1 MITAQNPKYKLLF
14 AEAYNILNEY
24 GKLSEETLANG
35 TITSLEEY
43 FTYIGDLAKLHGDAV
58 KGIIGESVAQEWN
71 ERFASTAKY
80 LMLPIDEE
88 YFKINT
94 NTRTIT
100 VPSIFNTA
108 GVSLFGDQRAETLLF
123 EVDRYFDFVDL
134 LRTTIYI
141 QWKNPNGTEGG
152 TVVSLIDYDNEK
164 IRFGWTITDA
174 ITVNGNNNLTFS
186 VRFFMRNDEGK
197 VTYSLNTIPA
207 SVKIKAP
214 LRINLEDDIF
224 EYDEEPGLFT
234 EAIVNGANSNTT
246 PPLNPIVDTI
256 IPVNNTTVYLDGTNM
271 KQFIGGAHA
280 KDTGVISYTWKINP
294 RNSASTIILGQ
305 TSENETYKTEIIF
318 EETTDSVFNP
328 DKKYYIDEGS
338 GAYSLVLGTEFTE
351 GVKYYEPRAQLTI
364 LNSNNPITGK
374 YFLNIKNTIGK
385 NESNILG
392 GEWTISGPESI
403 TYNTDLNERG
413 NFIKP
418 VYKRTEDTKKQEDK
432 IYYVKNADGDFIE
445 FSGETFENSVE
456 YCELEKT
463 IKELS
468 VSVVADDGEADLSYQ
483 WYKIDSEE
491 SETEITGATQRT
503 YEVTEP
509 GWYRVKTTSTLN
521 RDSIS
526 QDSTKAKVTF
536 PPVAPTIIPNVNSDD
551 GTVNINFANIPG
563 TSVTLEVEHNSF
575 TDELDSEGITYCWKY
590 QKLDTEI
597 AFDAQIGVHGV
608 ENISGKTL
616 TIKYSEPAIVFFC
629 EVTNHLNDG
638 TATAESDKYVI
649 MNLS

>member
-24 GKLSEETLANG
+24 DKLSEETKANG
-35 TITSLEEY
+35 AITSLEEY

-71 ERFASTAKY
+71 EHFANTAKY

-94 NTRTIT
+94 NTRTIAI
-100 VPSIFNTA
+100 PSIFSTA

-152 TVVSLIDYDNEK
+152 TVVSLVDYDNEK

-197 VTYSLNTIPA
+197 ITYSLNTIPV
-207 SVKIKAP
+207 SVKIKSP
-214 LRINLEDDIF
+214 LRIDLEDNIF
-224 EYDEEPGLFT
+224 EYDEAPGLFT

-246 PPLNPIVDTI
+246 PPLNPIIDAV
-256 IPVNNTTVYLDGTNM
+256 IPVNNTKVYLDVNNM
-271 KQFIGGAHA
+271 RQFIGGAHA

-294 RNSASTIILGQ
+294 KNGESPITLGQ
-305 TSENETYKTEIIF
+305 TSVNETYKTEIIF
-318 EETTDSVFNP
+318 EETNDSAFNP

-338 GAYSLVLGTEFTE
+338 GAYSLVLGTEFAD
-351 GVKYYEPRAQLTI
+351 GVTYYEPRAQLTI
-364 LNSNNPITGK
+364 LNSTNPITGK

-403 TYNTDLNERG
+403 TYNTNLNERD
-413 NFIKP
+413 NFIEP
-418 VYKRTEDTKKQEDK
+418 VYKRTEDAEKQEDK
-432 IYYVKNADGDFIE
+432 TYYVKNADGDFIE
-445 FSGETFENSVE
+445 FSGEAFENSVE
-456 YCELEKT
+456 YYELEKT

-468 VSVVADDGEADLSYQ
+468 VSVVADDSAADLSYQ
-483 WYKIDSEE
+483 WYTIDSEE
-491 SETEITGATQRT
+491 SENEIEGATQRT

-536 PPVAPTIIPNVNSDD
+536 PPVAPTIIHDEDAENGVVTIYFSD
-551 GTVNINFANIPG
+551 
-563 TSVTLEVEHNSF
+563 TSTPTVTLSVDHSPIIN
-575 TDELDSEGITYCWKY
+575 ELASEGITYHWKY
-590 QKLDTEI
+590 QKPDIET
-597 AFDAQIGVHGV
+597 AFDTQIGVVGV
-608 ENISGKTL
+608 ESISENNL
-616 TIKYSEPAIVFFC
+616 TIKYSEPGIIFFC
-629 EVTNHLNDG
+629 EVTNSLNDR
-638 TATAESDKYVI
+638 TATAVSDKYFI
-649 MNLS
+649 AKI